1 MTQAQADRSSPAVFL
16 DRDGTI
22 MHEVNYCSDPDA
34 IELFDGVIEALR
46 KLKKAGFKLFVITNQ
61 SGIGRGYFTEKEYQA
76 VESELHRKLG
86 VELIDATYFCSDK
99 PDTDSRRRKP
109 SPEMVLEAARDHDLD
124 LKRSFFVGDKAIDID
139 CGRNAGVR
147 TVLVRTGYGNSEKC
161 APDWTA
167 ENLADAAEMILKQK
181 Q

>member
-1 MTQAQADRSSPAVFL
+1 MTQAQAEGPSPAVFL

-22 MHEVNYCSDPDA
+22 MRDVDYCSDPNA
-34 IELFDGVIEALR
+34 IELFDGVIDALR

-61 SGIGRGYFTEKEYQA
+61 SGIGRGYFTEQEYRA
-76 VESELHRKLG
+76 VESELNRKLG
-86 VELIDATYFCSDK
+86 AELIDATYFCPDK
-99 PDTDSRRRKP
+99 PGKDSRRRKP
-109 SPEMVLEAARDHDLD
+109 APEMVLEAARDHNLD

-147 TVLVRTGYGNSEKC
+147 TVLVRTGYGHSEKC

-167 ENLADAAEMILKQK
+167 ENLADAAEIILKQPR
-181 Q
+181 